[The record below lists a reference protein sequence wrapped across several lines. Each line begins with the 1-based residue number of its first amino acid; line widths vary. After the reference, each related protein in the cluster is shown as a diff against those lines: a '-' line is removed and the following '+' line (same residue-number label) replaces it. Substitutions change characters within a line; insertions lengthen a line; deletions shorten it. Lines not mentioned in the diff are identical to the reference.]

1 MLLQGEATEAKQIQK
16 TPGKE
21 LSAMALINQ
30 RKLYFVYIFLMNKTR
45 QLIKIF

>member
-21 LSAMALINQ
+21 Q
-30 RKLYFVYIFLMNKTR
+30 KNKMMKVIIT
-45 QLIKIF
+45 LDHPGFEYKTLL